1 MAKSSNKLELL
12 ELPFYPVCS
21 VDQRPDGVTVWW
33 FEKDF
38 SQITYGPHPD
48 RGRNACVLIVLLTA
62 SKIAQREIPMP
73 PRTDENVPNEGLVKC
88 FAESIL
94 QGIVEY
100 SRLLVE
106 NKLAT
111 NNLSIP
117 EACQALNSKIN
128 NIHEWVHCR
137 FLFANTII
145 NNYLFQK
152 SYLYVVGMAENL
164 HNFIQEGIHAWNYKS
179 LAKKHFL
186 FIILIADSRAVLIV
200 IDQLTQTATFI
211 DSHPH
216 SFTHGSC
223 ISQCSLQNIRALCK
237 WICKM
242 YKDLYNSTPTCFELS
257 YFQVRQRTS
266 T

>member
-1 MAKSSNKLELL
+1 MAKSSNKLEQL

-21 VDQRPDGVTVWW
+21 IDQRSDGVTVWW

-128 NIHEWVHCR
+128 NIHEWVHNNHVIVDF
-137 FLFANTII
+137 FLQT
-145 NNYLFQK
+145 
-152 SYLYVVGMAENL
+152 
-164 HNFIQEGIHAWNYKS
+164 
-179 LAKKHFL
+179 
-186 FIILIADSRAVLIV
+186 
-200 IDQLTQTATFI
+200 QL
-211 DSHPH
+211 
-216 SFTHGSC
+216 
-223 ISQCSLQNIRALCK
+223 
-237 WICKM
+237 
-242 YKDLYNSTPTCFELS
+242 
-257 YFQVRQRTS
+257 
-266 T
+266 